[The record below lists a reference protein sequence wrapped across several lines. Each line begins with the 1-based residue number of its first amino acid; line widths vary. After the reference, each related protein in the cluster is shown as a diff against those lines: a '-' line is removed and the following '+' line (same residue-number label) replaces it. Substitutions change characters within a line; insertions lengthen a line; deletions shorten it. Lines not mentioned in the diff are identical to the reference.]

1 MSKKIVVFD
10 LDGTLVDSAAI
21 VRNILN
27 SMRSELGLQPLPSQ
41 NFIPWISL
49 GGDILVSNAL
59 EMPINLVGKYTQN
72 FRDRY
77 FDLPTPLDSVYPGV
91 IDVFKCLSNEGITL
105 NLCTNKPRRLAE
117 KVLKETSL
125 ELFFSFISAGGDL
138 TTNKPNPAN
147 LTVCFQST
155 NTSINEVFFVGDSTV
170 DQMTAENANVKFIFY
185 ENGYDDGVDMLKSYA
200 SFNDYLRLPELL
212 I

>member
-10 LDGTLVDSAAI
+10 LDGTLVDSAAT
-21 VRNILN
+21 VRSILN
-27 SMRSELGLQPLPSQ
+27 SMRSELGLQPLPTQ

-49 GGDILVSNAL
+49 GGDMLVSKAL
-59 EMPINLVGKYTQN
+59 EMPINLVSHCTEK

-77 FDLPTPLDSVYPGV
+77 FDFATPLDSVYTGV
-91 IDVFKCLSNEGITL
+91 IDVLEYLSSEGITL

-125 ELFFSFISAGGDL
+125 ERFFSFTSAGGDL
-138 TTNKPNPAN
+138 PTSKPNPAN
-147 LTVCFQST
+147 LTVCLQPT
-155 NTSINEVFFVGDSTV
+155 NTSLNEVFFVGDSTV

-185 ENGYDDGVDMLKSYA
+185 ENGYDDGVDKLKTYA